1 MKVGVLIGSI
11 TGNTENFAHVIM
23 DELKK
28 QDPTLTFEEYMIN
41 LEMNKKN
48 SQADYKYP
56 NCDAY
61 LIGAYADFWTLPIF
75 VRQYLESMPSE
86 NVKNKHI
93 LTFST
98 CGGNTGHME
107 YTFEKILLSFGAKIV
122 ANIQSKYPGSYM
134 YLPTYSKK
142 IKKQY
147 VTDIPIKCAKFI
159 NAIKTGANDLVPK
172 SQGLTYG
179 LMNKLQLREVPIKF
193 QIENNCVGCG
203 TCVENCPSAIIS
215 LKDGKAVFT
224 EQDKCV
230 GCYACFQKCPVHAV
244 VDQKKK
250 LANKKQYRFDQS
262 LLVDK
267 SKSNWKL
274 KAFLVVAVA
283 GVVVMIA
290 K

>member
-1 MKVGVLIGSI
+1 MKIGVLIGSI

-23 DELKK
+23 DELKQ

-142 IKKQY
+142 IKKQN

-159 NAIKTGANDLVPK
+159 NAIKTGENDLIPK

-179 LMNKLQLREVPIKF
+179 LMNKLQWWALEMLF
-193 QIENNCVGCG
+193 
-203 TCVENCPSAIIS
+203 
-215 LKDGKAVFT
+215 
-224 EQDKCV
+224 
-230 GCYACFQKCPVHAV
+230 
-244 VDQKKK
+244 
-250 LANKKQYRFDQS
+250 
-262 LLVDK
+262 
-267 SKSNWKL
+267 
-274 KAFLVVAVA
+274 
-283 GVVVMIA
+283 
-290 K
+290 

>member
-11 TGNTENFAHVIM
+11 TGNTENFAHVII

-48 SQADYKYP
+48 TQKNYEYP

-107 YTFEKILLSFGAKIV
+107 YSFEKILLSFGAKIV
-122 ANIQSKYPGSYM
+122 ANIKSKYPGSYM
-134 YLPTYSKK
+134 YLPTYSKQ
-142 IKKQY
+142 IKKQN

-179 LMNKLQLREVPIKF
+179 LMNKLQQKEVPIKF
-193 QIENNCVGCG
+193 QIENSCIGCG
-203 TCVENCPSAIIS
+203 TCVENCPSAIIN

-244 VDQKKK
+244 VDEKKK

-267 SKSNWKL
+267 PKSSWKL
-274 KAFLVVAVA
+274 KAFIVVAVA